1 MTQSLVVMRS
11 VGILYPCTS
20 CISVYGFEWNAADRY
35 EEHPDCQMVQEQGS
49 WLVMTAQVTAETEN
63 LLYTCWYDLQLNKQ
77 MRPVVKSDVVSA
89 LPYSR
94 VWSASN
100 LPCNLGH
107 LYFACFI
114 LITLP
119 SKPPPLCCCC
129 CCTFLNLSCSCWPS
143 LPGWCMSTLS
153 GLSKSYTQKSQ
164 SRKTNRMPNV
174 FICSSLDSA
183 EVYSCVGQDS
193 KSSETMWH
201 WQIHGKYTAV

>member
-35 EEHPDCQMVQEQGS
+35 EEHPDCQMVQEQGN

-89 LPYSR
+89 LPYPR

-119 SKPPPLCCCC
+119 SKPPPFYL
-129 CCTFLNLSCSCWPS
+129 TFSSCA
-143 LPGWCMSTLS
+143 TLTLLLLLLHFS
-153 GLSKSYTQKSQ
+153 QPVLLLLAFVAWVVHEHIVRFIEIIYTKIPKSKNK
-164 SRKTNRMPNV
+164 
-174 FICSSLDSA
+174 
-183 EVYSCVGQDS
+183 QDAKCFCLLES
-193 KSSETMWH
+193 W
-201 WQIHGKYTAV
+201 